1 MLPLAPG
8 VFCPAL
14 GASNLG
20 WDCIRAGGRARV
32 EDTTMSLHIRQIPP
46 PRLSVARGAVV
57 DRAYLPHH
65 GTRGGFRKRCAPADL
80 VATCGGQQIGG

>member
-1 MLPLAPG
+1 MAPG

-20 WDCIRAGGRARV
+20 WDCIRGGCARV

-46 PRLSVARGAVV
+46 PRLSVRGALLWIALISLIMGLVV
-57 DRAYLPHH
+57 AFGND
-65 GTRGGFRKRCAPADL
+65 APPP
-80 VATCGGQQIGG
+80 I